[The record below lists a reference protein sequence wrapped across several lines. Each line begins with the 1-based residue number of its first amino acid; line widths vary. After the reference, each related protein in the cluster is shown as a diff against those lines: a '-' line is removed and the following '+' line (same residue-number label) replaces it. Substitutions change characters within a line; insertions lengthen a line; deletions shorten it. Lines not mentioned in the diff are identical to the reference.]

1 LEKLTLT
8 NVKPFEFSYAAHQH
22 VALLQSCSRLKSLT
36 VEFGAPMRPPII
48 VDHTFFNQLLS
59 QLPQSLTELK
69 LTNARHLN
77 TSLFASP
84 LPERLVSLT
93 LEACDKFD
101 AAVVAR
107 SHVRTLIF
115 DPEPEYNAEK
125 ERVTLSPVDILT
137 LKTRFILLLLP
148 FLLRCFLFYS
158 SPFCF
163 VVF

>member
-8 NVKPFEFSYAAHQH
+8 NVKPYEFSYAAHQH
-22 VALLQSCSRLKSLT
+22 VALLQSCNRLQSLT
-36 VEFGAPMRPPII
+36 IEFKPPMRPPIM

-69 LTNARHLN
+69 LQNARHLN

-101 AAVVAR
+101 AAAVAR
-107 SHVRTLIF
+107 SNVHTLVF
-115 DPEPEYNAEK
+115 YPEPKYNADK

-137 LKTRFILLLLP
+137 SKEGLQFCSP
-148 FLLRCFLFYS
+148 
-158 SPFCF
+158 PFCS
-163 VVF
+163 VVL